1 MSELQMGIV
10 HEVFGAARQR
20 MTAGFQKFINGL
32 KEGKFLT
39 TQCKKCGKKFM
50 PPRFD
55 CPCGSKDMEWFEVK
69 PEGTL
74 YTWTIVHFAPE
85 GIARKTNV
93 PYAAGIIEFEDNLH
107 LLGHIK
113 GLTSK
118 PKVGMKVKI
127 APEIVGE
134 SIAYYIKP
142 A

>member
-1 MSELQMGIV
+1 
-10 HEVFGAARQR
+10 
-20 MTAGFQKFINGL
+20 
-32 KEGKFLT
+32 
-39 TQCKKCGKKFM
+39 
-50 PPRFD
+50 
-55 CPCGSKDMEWFEVK
+55 MEWFEVK

-74 YTWTIVHFAPE
+74 YTWSIIHFAPE

-127 APEIVGE
+127 APEISGD
-134 SIAYYIKP
+134 SIAYYIRP